1 MSSIC
6 GIIDFYSD
14 KLSFERIHAMGRSM
28 VLRGRE
34 QSGAYIERGVALQ
47 HNRMIF
53 SSPNGERQPYN
64 LGRGEDSYTVI
75 FDGEIYSLDGLS
87 EPIELCGFESCPR
100 VLLEAYLAFGYEC
113 VEHIDGAFAFAIYD
127 KTRNEV
133 FVARDRAGLKPLY
146 YMSDGT
152 AFVFASEIK
161 GMLRYMNHSAE
172 IDRAAVA
179 EKIRAPIGSVR
190 SEDIYKDIHELP
202 AGSFALHSR
211 LGTQISGYRSTASR
225 GKPSWHRESS
235 SLCPDTKTFCY
246 DPLSLLHEIMIGF
259 DYPCFDEYMPSF
271 LETIKANR
279 AQKHASIE
287 DITLN
292 IDPAYSAE
300 RADRLGMMNGV
311 MVNTLAPQNEKV
323 FKNNS
328 FYRCEKNLAQEVQ
341 RLFSDRKS
349 KVYSMLGGEFLDL
362 IKKEKD
368 VKQRLRSYAMIIQT
382 ERWLNTYPVFWV

>member
-6 GIIDFYSD
+6 GIIDFYSER
-14 KLSFERIHAMGRSM
+14 LSFERIHAMGRSM

-34 QSGAYIERGVALQ
+34 QSGAYVERGVALQ
-47 HNRMIF
+47 HNRMVL
-53 SSPNGERQPYN
+53 SSSRSERQPYN
-64 LGRGEDSYTVI
+64 IVRGEDSYTVV
-75 FDGEIYSLDGLS
+75 FDGEIYSLDELS
-87 EPIELCGFESCPR
+87 DPIELCGFECCPR
-100 VLLEAYLAFGYEC
+100 AVLEAYLAFGYEC
-113 VEHIDGAFAFAIYD
+113 VEHMDGAFAFAIYD

-146 YMSDGT
+146 YMNDGT

-161 GMLRYMNHSAE
+161 GMLRYMSHSAE

-179 EKIRAPIGSVR
+179 EKIRAPVGSVR
-190 SEDIYKDIHELP
+190 GEDIYKEIHELP
-202 AGSFALHSR
+202 AGSFALHSK
-211 LGTQISGYRSTASR
+211 LGTQVSGYRYGASH
-225 GKPSWHRESS
+225 GKPSWRRESAII
-235 SLCPDTKTFCY
+235 CPDTKAACY
-246 DPLSLLHEIMIGF
+246 EPLSLLHEIMIGF

-279 AQKHASIE
+279 GQKRVSIE
-287 DITLN
+287 DMTFA
-292 IDPAYSAE
+292 IDPLYSAE

-341 RLFSDRKS
+341 RLFSDKNS
-349 KVYSMLGGEFLDL
+349 KVYAMLGSEFLDL

-382 ERWLNTYPVFWV
+382 ERWLSTYPVFWV